1 MPLGPCHLADTA
13 SPSSAATVPA
23 VRHFFARVAGESY
36 LNRDGTRRQA
46 IIATCRVG
54 ERILLEPEPENPQY
68 DHAVRLLREDGRQ
81 IGYLER
87 GMAARLIDDLAAFTA
102 FVAGIPAGPYLSVS
116 LLMVMHEGRDA
127 AAVEAY
133 AHQVLKDRLR
143 KPRKRRTRGL
153 ALILVILLVVAL
165 TAWWGWSPA
174 GDRHPPPRLRGT
186 RAVSWGT
193 TGLCLPQ
200 AA

>member
-1 MPLGPCHLADTA
+1 
-13 SPSSAATVPA
+13 
-23 VRHFFARVAGESY
+23 VRHFFARVVGESY

-54 ERILLEPEPENPQY
+54 ELILLEPEPGSLQY
-68 DHAVRLLREDGRQ
+68 ESAVRLLRVDGIQ

-87 GMAARLIDDLAAFTA
+87 GLAARLIDDLAAFTA
-102 FVAGIPAGPYLSVS
+102 FVAGVHTGPYMSVS
-116 LLMVMHEGRDA
+116 LLMVVHEGRDR

-143 KPRKRRTRGL
+143 KPRKRRARRL
-153 ALILVILLVVAL
+153 ALFLVILLVVAF
-165 TAWWGWSPA
+165 TAWWGWSPT
-174 GDRHPPPRLRGT
+174 GNRHPPPRLHGT
-186 RAVSWGT
+186 RGVSWGI